1 MSVLIIFLIGNI
13 LVCKIYVVIFFFFF
27 GISSI
32 TLRLKIEEEHI
43 IEFCYMA

>member
-13 LVCKIYVVIFFFFF
+13 LVCKIYVVIFFFF